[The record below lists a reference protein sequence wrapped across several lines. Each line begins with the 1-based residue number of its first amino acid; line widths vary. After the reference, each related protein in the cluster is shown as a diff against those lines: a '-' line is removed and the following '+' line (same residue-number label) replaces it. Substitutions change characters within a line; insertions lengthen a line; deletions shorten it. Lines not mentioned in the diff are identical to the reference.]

1 MAMKIDTVAPGSDAA
16 ALGLGPGDE
25 LLSVDGNAINDALDY
40 QFYTDSPGFHLT
52 ARVAGGVKEW
62 DVARQPGEDFGCNF
76 ATYLGDKKHSCANR
90 CIFCCPRVCAKA
102 CISRMTTSGSPFC
115 SATISP

>member
-25 LLSVDGNAINDALDY
+25 LLSVDGNPLNDALDY

-52 ARVAGGVKEW
+52 ARIGGQMREW
-62 DVARQPGEDFGCNF
+62 GCGNRYTYSLCAIWGLTRAPFGAILTRQLFRGVLCNL
-76 ATYLGDKKHSCANR
+76 T
-90 CIFCCPRVCAKA
+90 
-102 CISRMTTSGSPFC
+102 
-115 SATISP
+115 

>member
-1 MAMKIDTVAPGSDAA
+1 MAMKIDAVAPGSDAA

-25 LLSVDGNAINDALDY
+25 LLAVDGNVLNDALDY

-52 ARVAGGVKEW
+52 ARVGGRMEEW
-62 DVARQPGEDFGCNF
+62 DVARQPGEDFGCSF

-90 CIFCCPRVCAKA
+90 CIFCFIDQLPPGMRKSQIGRAHV
-102 CISRMTTSGSPFC
+102 
-115 SATISP
+115 